1 MIPNILWQTWK
12 NKNIPTSVKLQ
23 YNTWSVSNKQLKRN
37 LFDDKECATFI
48 LQHFGQ
54 EVYQKYINL
63 PQSIMRAD
71 FWRVAVVYINGGY
84 YSDLDIEINVKLDN
98 FISNLNQKEAIFIKE
113 LDNIANFFFGAT
125 PKHPVL
131 KNTLDQMIFE
141 MDSIIDKESQS
152 FGMNSLHSSVRK
164 YYKVQGTN
172 YISDNTTHFL
182 QNEKLKE
189 DKKLIHIG
197 ASGFD
202 QLGDYISWRKR
213 EKIMME
219 ERQQSK
225 EVLFFTT
232 FNKNGYNLYGKTW
245 VQTFIKV
252 ANYYNKFKA
261 KIYYE
266 GFKPKEVHPS
276 IQWVDFKQEIPQH
289 EQWKQEYLQKNNHAD
304 YVKTM
309 CVRFSHKAF
318 VIQDVLDK
326 HNNEYLIWL
335 DGDCVFKDSNY
346 TEFPKNILRDKFLA
360 CQLEHAQDLNHVE
373 SGILIFKGQ
382 HSDTK
387 VFNQHFKENYKVNNV
402 IKMGEPYDGFIVSKS
417 LITSKLSYV
426 NLNEGHGKG
435 GIQSDP
441 NLTFLHPQIKDKF
454 VHNIGWTGKNQYDG
468 FEFIK
473 GRDDIL
479 TKLENTLFGHKKEK
493 HEKQK
498 RLFNRLEKLRR
509 IKETNSKERN

>member
-12 NKNIPTSVKLQ
+12 NKNIPTAVKLQ

-54 EVYQKYINL
+54 EIYQKYINL

-84 YSDLDIEINVKLDN
+84 YSDLDIEINEKLDN
-98 FISNLNQKEAIFIKE
+98 FIPNLNQKEAVFIKE

-141 MDSIIDKESQS
+141 MDSILNKESQS
-152 FGMNSLHSSVRK
+152 FGMNPLHNSVRK
-164 YYKVQGTN
+164 YYKIQGTN

-202 QLGDYISWRKR
+202 KLGDYISWRHR

-232 FNKNGYNLYGKTW
+232 FNKNGYDLYGKTW

-276 IQWVDFKQEIPQH
+276 IQWVDFKQEIPHH
-289 EQWKQEYLQKNNHAD
+289 EQWKQEYLQRNNHAD

-309 CVRFSHKAF
+309 CVRFSFKGF
-318 VIQDVLDK
+318 VIQDVLKK
-326 HNNEYLIWL
+326 HNNDYLIWL
-335 DGDCVFKDSNY
+335 DGDCIFKNEDF
-346 TEFPKNILRDKFLA
+346 TKFPSDILQDKFLA
-360 CQLEHAQDLNHVE
+360 CQMEHAHDLNHIE
-373 SGILIFKGQ
+373 SGILIFNGK
-382 HSDTK
+382 HKDK
-387 VFNQHFKENYKVNNV
+387 DIFNKHFIENYKVNNV
-402 IKMGEPYDGFIVSKS
+402 VKMGEPYDGFIVSKS
-417 LITSKLSYV
+417 LITSKLSFV
-426 NLNEGHGKG
+426 NLNEKYGKG

-441 NLTFLHPQIKDKF
+441 NLTFLHPEINKRF
-454 VHNIGWTGKNQYDG
+454 HHNIGWTGKNQYKGWD
-468 FEFIK
+468 FIK
-473 GRDDIL
+473 DRDDIYKKME
-479 TKLENTLFGHKKEK
+479 TTLFGNNKIKKEK
-493 HEKQK
+493 RKK
-498 RLFNRLEKLRR
+498 IFNKLEKLKRMR
-509 IKETNSKERN
+509 AST